1 MHIYRDTSIPLPFS
15 VNKILDEA
23 ERKGITMYKA
33 SGISF
38 IETASKICL
47 DEEAY
52 DIEGLDWLGY
62 VTKEKRIEKD

>member
-1 MHIYRDTSIPLPFS
+1 MHIYRDTSIPLPAS
-15 VNKILDEA
+15 VNEILDEA

-33 SGISF
+33 SGIPF

-52 DIEGLDWLGY
+52 DVEGLAWLGY
-62 VTKEKRIEKD
+62 ITRNK